1 MPSPHLAR
9 TLIVEQARNR
19 QGCAARKVTGT
30 TASTDIRSVQ
40 PIPRESPRTTS
51 TRGLARGDSV
61 PLPCGG
67 VIPPAIA
74 VDGDRIPGGVSVA
87 EGAIKDGGN
96 CGADRSVLPLAAAWP
111 SLRPCL
117 VPRTVDSL
125 VDQDAVLRPSR
136 RDGHASLARRFGHT
150 DTHFSSLSSQMPIER
165 YMVPS
170 RNGVEEVRPGAGSGS
185 RARRDTTSTAKVPVA
200 RRQSPR
206 H

>member
-1 MPSPHLAR
+1 MPSPRLAR
-9 TLIVEQARNR
+9 TLIAEQARNR
-19 QGCAARKVTGT
+19 QGCSARKVTGT

-87 EGAIKDGGN
+87 EGAIKDGGD
-96 CGADRSVLPLAAAWP
+96 CGADRSVLPLVAWP
-111 SLRPCL
+111 SLIPSYHGRCTLLLTKTLFCP
-117 VPRTVDSL
+117 
-125 VDQDAVLRPSR
+125 PSR
-136 RDGHASLARRFGHT
+136 RDGHASFARRFGHT
-150 DTHFSSLSSQMPIER
+150 DAHFLSSSSQMSIER

-170 RNGVEEVRPGAGSGS
+170 RNGVEEVRPGA
-185 RARRDTTSTAKVPVA
+185 
-200 RRQSPR
+200 
-206 H
+206 